1 MLGQNYLKLIQTDNS
16 QMTDLQIYSGQ
27 TLRNVLLYKIV
38 GNLSNDHKLVVKTI
52 IGVLL
57 LELNALI
64 FCSALFAVVQL

>member
-1 MLGQNYLKLIQTDNS
+1 MLGQNYFKLIQTDNS

>member
-1 MLGQNYLKLIQTDNS
+1 
-16 QMTDLQIYSGQ
+16 MTDLEIYSGQ

-52 IGVLL
+52 IGLLL